1 MAIDIT
7 TLNEDELLALNRQI
21 VARLKYL
28 QQKRTDE
35 RMIEFHVGD
44 RVCFEPEGQPAQFGV
59 LVRHNRK
66 TVTVLTDGGAQW
78 NVSPA
83 LLHRV
88 KDVTPRETDQRPAPG
103 EILPF
108 RRR

>member
-1 MAIDIT
+1 MPIDIT
-7 TLNEDELLALNRQI
+7 SLTEEELLALNRQI

-35 RMIEFHVGD
+35 QMIEFHVGD
-44 RVCFEPEGQPAQFGV
+44 RVGFEPEGQPAQFGI
-59 LVRHNRK
+59 LIRHNRK

-78 NVSPA
+78 NVSPS
-83 LLHRV
+83 LLRRV
-88 KDVTPRETDQRPAPG
+88 EDVTPRDTGERPSPG
-103 EILPF
+103 EVLPF

>member
-1 MAIDIT
+1 MPIDIT
-7 TLNEDELLALNRQI
+7 ALTEDELLALNRQI

-44 RVCFEPEGQPAQFGV
+44 RVCFEPDGQSVQFGV

-66 TVTVLTDGGAQW
+66 TVTVLTDSGAQW

-83 LLHRV
+83 LLQRV
-88 KDVTPRETDQRPAPG
+88 VDVTPREAG
-103 EILPF
+103 EQPSQGEVLPF